1 MKNLTMPKWMPYAI
15 IALVVVAFGVFFS
28 VGAAIGSGIA
38 LAAGAPISGSVS
50 TEAAETA
57 APGIHLP
64 DISKVVSK
72 IRPDDL
78 PLDTVLREIGAGEPA
93 QAWKV
98 EFYENTTR
106 GMSIQVNV
114 GGGFLADTASYA
126 QGCVFDDVT
135 HVNVDDI
142 FYVPGIYA
150 NGSSGAALRVQVIE
164 KTVGA
169 KSLGL
174 IALNGANQTSGDSVP
189 DMPAIAD
196 DTVMYRIGNAKNE
209 LAAQNTA
216 FQMMPNKTYNYC
228 QIHMSQVEEGIY
240 QAMMLSEVDYGLLD
254 FKADSI
260 YDHRLMTEL
269 TALYG
274 VRNYLQD
281 PVSGLFKHYSGGLM
295 SYAGQALTYSK
306 AADSTNVLS
315 ESKIYSWAETM
326 FADNNGSDSR
336 LLLVGAKLMTAL
348 MTVPT
353 IQKQVEANKT
363 EIKYGVKFNI
373 IDTAYGQFYL
383 KLSKAMGLVG
393 HSYDGFV
400 VDPTK
405 MRRRE
410 LKPMAWRE
418 LKLKDAGTSLVNAW
432 VLEEAFCPEFRHVNT
447 HATITASS

>member
-1 MKNLTMPKWMPYAI
+1 MKKLTMPKWMPFMIAFAVI
-15 IALVVVAFGVFFS
+15 IAIGVFFS
-28 VGAAIGSGIA
+28 FGTAMGAGIA
-38 LAAGAPISGSVS
+38 IATGAPISGTVS
-50 TEAAETA
+50 TETATA
-57 APGIHLP
+57 ASPELLLT
-64 DISKVVSK
+64 DISKKISK

-78 PLDTVLREIGAGEPA
+78 PLDTVLREIGAGEKA

-106 GMSIQVNV
+106 GMSIQVNE
-114 GGGFLADTASYA
+114 GGGVSTDATGAVDIA
-126 QGCVFDDVT
+126 FDDVT
-135 HVNVDDI
+135 HVNVDDV

-150 NGSSGAALRVQVIE
+150 NGSSGAPLRLQVLAKVVST
-164 KTVGA
+164 KTLTCMA
-169 KSLGL
+169 
-174 IALNGANQTSGDSVP
+174 INGTVTVDTYP
-189 DMPAIAD
+189 DMPAIAN

-216 FQMMPNKTYNYC
+216 FQMLPNKAYNYC
-228 QIHMSQVEEGIY
+228 QIHMSQVEEGVY
-240 QAMMLSEVDYGLLD
+240 ESMMLKEVDYGLLD

-274 VRNYLQD
+274 TRNYLQD
-281 PVSGLFKHYSGGLM
+281 PVSGMWKHYSGGLKEF
-295 SYAGQALTYSK
+295 AGQAITYSK
-306 AADSTNVLS
+306 AATAGDVLS
-315 ESKIYSWAETM
+315 ENKIYSIAEQM

-336 LLLVGAKLMTAL
+336 LLLVGAKLMTNL

-363 EIKYGVKFNI
+363 EIKYGVKFNV

-393 HSYDGFV
+393 HSYDGFI

-405 MRRRE
+405 VRRRE
-410 LKPMAWRE
+410 LKAMAWRE
-418 LKLKDAGTSLVNAW
+418 LKLKEAGTSLVNAW

-447 HATITASS
+447 HATITAYA

>member
-1 MKNLTMPKWMPYAI
+1 MPFMIAFMVIVAI
-15 IALVVVAFGVFFS
+15 GVFFS
-28 VGAAIGSGIA
+28 FGAAIGSGIA
-38 LAAGAPISGSVS
+38 IASGTPVSGTVS
-50 TEAAETA
+50 TEAATTA
-57 APGIHLP
+57 SSELLLT
-64 DISKVVSK
+64 DISKVISK

-78 PLDTVLREIGAGEPA
+78 PLDTVLRELGAGEPA
-93 QAWKV
+93 KAWKV

-114 GGGFLADTASYA
+114 GGGVSADATGAVDI
-126 QGCVFDDVT
+126 VFDDVT
-135 HVNVDDI
+135 HVNVDDV

-150 NGSSGAALRVQVIE
+150 NGSSGAPLRVQVLAKVVGT
-164 KTVGA
+164 KT
-169 KSLGL
+169 LTL
-174 IALNGANQTSGDSVP
+174 MALNGTVTVDVYP

-216 FQMMPNKTYNYC
+216 FQMLPSKTYNYC

-240 QAMMLSEVDYGLLD
+240 EAMMLKEVDYGLMD

-274 VRNYLQD
+274 TRQYLLD
-281 PVSGLFKHYSGGLM
+281 PVSGLYKHYSGGLKEF
-295 SYAGQALTYSK
+295 AGQALTYSK
-306 AADSTNVLS
+306 SATPSNVLS

-336 LLLVGAKLMTAL
+336 LLLVGAKLMTGL

-363 EIKYGVKFNI
+363 EIKYGVKFNV

-400 VDPTK
+400 IDPTK

-447 HATITASS
+447 HATITATA

>member
-1 MKNLTMPKWMPYAI
+1 MPKWMPFVIAFMAI
-15 IALVVVAFGVFFS
+15 TVIGAIFS
-28 VGAAIGSGIA
+28 FGAAVGTGIA
-38 LAAGAPISGSVS
+38 IAAGTPVTGTVS
-50 TEAAETA
+50 TEAATTA
-57 APGIHLP
+57 SSELLTT
-64 DISKVVSK
+64 DISKQISK

-93 QAWKV
+93 KAWKV

-106 GMSIQVNV
+106 GMSIKVNDSDV
-114 GGGFLADTASYA
+114 SADSTGGVDV
-126 QGCVFDDVT
+126 VFDDVT
-135 HVNVDDI
+135 HVNVDDV
-142 FYVPGIYA
+142 FYVPTIYG
-150 NGSSGAALRVQVIE
+150 NGSSGDWLNVQVIKKVAST
-164 KTVGA
+164 KTLTLLAVNGTNVG
-169 KSLGL
+169 
-174 IALNGANQTSGDSVP
+174 GDGYT

-216 FQMMPNKTYNYC
+216 FQMLPAKSYNYC

-240 QAMMLSEVDYGLLD
+240 EQMHAKEVDYGIMD

-274 VRNYLQD
+274 KRAYIQD
-281 PVSGLFKHYSGGLM
+281 PESGLWKHFSGGLQE
-295 SYAGQALTYSK
+295 YAGVSLTYSK
-306 AADSTNVLS
+306 SATPTDVLT
-315 ESKIYSWAETM
+315 EAKMYDWAEQM

-336 LLLVGAKLMTAL
+336 LLLVGAKLMTGL
-348 MTVPT
+348 MTLPT

-363 EIKYGVKFNI
+363 EIKYGVKFNV

-393 HSYDGFV
+393 ATYDGFII
-400 VDPTK
+400 DPTK

-410 LKPMAWRE
+410 FYPMKWRKLE
-418 LKLKDAGTSLVNAW
+418 LEKAGISKVDAW

-447 HATITASS
+447 HATITAYA